1 MKTKTFI
8 MVAAVVAMMASGC
21 KKEDPNSNN
30 VIPGATEEVVVD
42 CQGNRYPV
50 VKIGDQYWMA
60 ENLQCTKYDT
70 ESERAGVELSTMSA
84 SNGASYDP
92 YYTDGR
98 NSQTSYTGDLSDE
111 QRKHLGLLYN
121 WAAAVGLASEAEA
134 KAQTS
139 EFSGDRQ
146 GICPNGWHVPTAT
159 EWDILRNFIEGYEG
173 KGEKTAGKYLKTTS
187 GWYLGFN
194 GTDSYGF
201 AALPAGDAFGNQV
214 LDVGQYTYY
223 YTASP
228 KGVDEYSVYHYSII
242 DYRDYLQQNYDQ
254 KNNGYSVRCVKNN

>member
-1 MKTKTFI
+1 MKIKIFI
-8 MVAAVVAMMASGC
+8 IVAVVVAMVASGC
-21 KKEDPNSNN
+21 KKENEPNSSNN
-30 VIPGATEEVVVD
+30 SLPGAAVVTD
-42 CQGNRYPV
+42 CQNHSYPV

-70 ESERAGVELSTMSA
+70 ESERPGVELTTLSDL
-84 SNGASYDP
+84 NGASYDP
-92 YYTDGR
+92 YFTDGR
-98 NSQTSYTGDLSDE
+98 NAITSYSGSLSDE

-139 EFSGDRQ
+139 EFSGNRQ

-159 EWDILRNFIEGYEG
+159 EWDILRNYIEGYEG
-173 KGEKTAGKYLKTTS
+173 KGENTAGKYLKTTS
-187 GWYLGFN
+187 GWYYEGN
-194 GTDSYGF
+194 GIDSYGF
-201 AALPAGDAFGNQV
+201 AALPAGDAFGVQV

-228 KGVDEYSVYHYSII
+228 KGDKDEYSVFYYGII
-242 DYRDYLQQNYDQ
+242 NYKDHLQKNYDE
-254 KNNGYSVRCVKNN
+254 KNNGRSVRCVKN